1 MTLTEEINKLS
12 AKKRNR
18 RNLEQIQAFLE
29 QLQEHADNAEEAVNA
44 LARARETAEELRDAL
59 DDDENPLL
67 PWSVDTRELADEFAG
82 KLPEEGESVA
92 DLIREATDYAE
103 EYENSL
109 DERMDAD
116 DRQEMWDN
124 LINAL
129 DNISSALG

>member
-1 MTLTEEINKLS
+1 MTLTEEITRLS

-44 LARARETAEELRDAL
+44 LARAREAAEELRDAL

-82 KLPEEGESVA
+82 KLPEESESVA